1 MSDILHFFNSVH
13 HASNSN
19 SLQNSRKLARAI
31 RLGGLSTGEAVAL
44 VPYADLFNHNP
55 FANSYIDARQQGFFS
70 KTDEVVVYAD
80 RSYKKM
86 EQVCPVFCVRLCS
99 TLSGSAWVSCVCEFS
114 IRGYLQCSWLCI
126 V

>member
-1 MSDILHFFNSVH
+1 M
-13 HASNSN
+13 
-19 SLQNSRKLARAI
+19 
-31 RLGGLSTGEAVAL
+31 GGLSTGEAVAL

-55 FANSYIDARQQGFFS
+55 FANSYIDARQSGFFT

-86 EQVCPVFCVRLCS
+86 EQVRLCDYAVVRCLFGTS
-99 TLSGSAWVSCVCEFS
+99 VRRSAGRSVF
-114 IRGYLQCSWLCI
+114 I

>member
-1 MSDILHFFNSVH
+1 M
-13 HASNSN
+13 
-19 SLQNSRKLARAI
+19 ARAI

-55 FANSYIDARQQGFFS
+55 FANSYIDARQQGFFT

-86 EQVCPVFCVRLCS
+86 EQVCFGVRCLCS
-99 TLSGSAWVSCVCEFS
+99 KSGL
-114 IRGYLQCSWLCI
+114 RGLCALF
-126 V
+126 VQQ